1 MAFDPNSVTV
11 FEKERRKQAM
21 ESNET
26 KTAKSISMGFSYW
39 SLAQQIKTNHNLKG
53 KGFNSVVAFCILEIG
68 KIDGLES

>member
-1 MAFDPNSVTV
+1 MFNPDYVTPI
-11 FEKERRKQAM
+11 ERERRDK
-21 ESNET
+21 ENERNET

>member
-1 MAFDPNSVTV
+1 MAFDPNCVTIL
-11 FEKERRKQAM
+11 ERERRLR
-21 ESNET
+21 EGERNET

-39 SLAQQIKTNHNLKG
+39 SLAQQIKTKHNLKG